1 MTQSSAAFSMEDFA
15 SALEQFDYQ
24 FATGQVVKGKAV
36 AYESHVVLIDIGA
49 KSPAL
54 LPRDEASVYHVVDL
68 ELAVPEGEER
78 EFLIIKDQNA
88 DGQVTVSLRQMEI
101 RLMWG
106 RFEEMQ
112 EANTSLQVRVLGA
125 NKGGLAVD
133 AMGVKGFIP
142 RSHLVEKENIE
153 ALKGQ
158 KLTVV
163 VLEIDREKEKLVL
176 SNRLASRAATFSQL
190 TVGQLVSGKVS
201 GLRPFGAFVDFDGN
215 TGLLHIGQISNRR
228 VNNVEE
234 LFKVGQPVMAMI
246 ANLEEG
252 RGRIALSTKHF
263 EFYPGEMLEKM
274 AEVMA
279 EAEERLDRAQKNL
292 LNPPIA

>member
-24 FATGQVVKGKAV
+24 FANGQVVKGKAV

-228 VNNVEE
+228 VSNVEE

>member
-24 FATGQVVKGKAV
+24 FANGQVVKGKAV

-125 NKGGLAVD
+125 NKGGLSVD

-190 TVGQLVSGKVS
+190 TVGQLVNGKVS

-228 VNNVEE
+228 VSNVEE

>member
-24 FATGQVVKGKAV
+24 FANGQVVKGKAV

-190 TVGQLVSGKVS
+190 TVGQLVNGKVS

-228 VNNVEE
+228 VSNVEE

>member
-1 MTQSSAAFSMEDFA
+1 MEDFA

-24 FATGQVVKGKAV
+24 FASGQVVKGKAV
-36 AYESHVVLIDIGA
+36 AYESHQAMIDIGG
-49 KSPAL
+49 KSPAI
-54 LPRDEASVYHVVDL
+54 LPRDEASVYYVADL

-78 EFLIIKDQNA
+78 EFVIIKDQNA

-106 RFEEMQ
+106 RFEEMLASK
-112 EANTSLQVRVLGA
+112 ESFQVRVMGA
-125 NKGGLAVD
+125 NKGGVAVD

-142 RSHLVEKENIE
+142 RSHLNEKENIE

-158 KLTVV
+158 KLTVI
-163 VLEIDREKEKLVL
+163 VLEIDRDKNKLVL

-190 TVGQLVSGKVS
+190 AVGQLVSGKVT

-215 TGLLHIGQISNRR
+215 TGLLHVAQISNRR
-228 VNNVEE
+228 VNDVAE
-234 LFKVGQPVMAMI
+234 LFEVGQTVQAMI

-252 RGRIALSTKHF
+252 RGRIALATKHF

-274 AEVMA
+274 TEVMA

>member
-24 FATGQVVKGKAV
+24 FANGQVVKGKAV

-228 VNNVEE
+228 VSNVEE
-234 LFKVGQPVMAMI
+234 LFKVGDPVMAMI

>member
-24 FATGQVVKGKAV
+24 FANGQVVKGKAV

-163 VLEIDREKEKLVL
+163 VLEIDRAKEKLVL

-201 GLRPFGAFVDFDGN
+201 GLRPFGAFVDFEGN

-228 VNNVEE
+228 VNNLEE
-234 LFKVGQPVMAMI
+234 LFKVGDPVMAMI

-279 EAEERLDRAQKNL
+279 EAQERLDRAQKNL

>member
-1 MTQSSAAFSMEDFA
+1 MEDFA

-24 FATGQVVKGKAV
+24 FANGQVVKGKAV

-190 TVGQLVSGKVS
+190 TVGQLVNGKVS

-228 VNNVEE
+228 VSNVEE

>member
-24 FATGQVVKGKAV
+24 FANGQVVKGKAV

-234 LFKVGQPVMAMI
+234 LFKVGDPVMAMI

-263 EFYPGEMLEKM
+263 EFYPGEMLEKR

>member
-190 TVGQLVSGKVS
+190 TVGQLVNGKVT

-274 AEVMA
+274 SEVMA

>member
-24 FATGQVVKGKAV
+24 FANGQVVKGKAV

-228 VNNVEE
+228 VSNVEE
-234 LFKVGQPVMAMI
+234 LFKVGQPVTAMI

>member
-24 FATGQVVKGKAV
+24 FANGQVVKGKAV

-228 VNNVEE
+228 VSNVEE
-234 LFKVGQPVMAMI
+234 LFKVGQPVVAMI

>member
-24 FATGQVVKGKAV
+24 FANGQVVKGKAV

-101 RLMWG
+101 RLMWS

-163 VLEIDREKEKLVL
+163 VLEIDRAKEKLVL

-228 VNNVEE
+228 VNNLEE
-234 LFKVGQPVMAMI
+234 LFKVGQPVVAMI

-263 EFYPGEMLEKM
+263 EFYPGEMVEKM

>member
-1 MTQSSAAFSMEDFA
+1 
-15 SALEQFDYQ
+15 
-24 FATGQVVKGKAV
+24 
-36 AYESHVVLIDIGA
+36 
-49 KSPAL
+49 

-190 TVGQLVSGKVS
+190 TVGQLVNGKVS

-228 VNNVEE
+228 VSNVEE

>member
-24 FATGQVVKGKAV
+24 FANGQVVKGKAV

-190 TVGQLVSGKVS
+190 TVGQLVNGKVS

-228 VNNVEE
+228 VSNVEE
-234 LFKVGQPVMAMI
+234 LFKVGQPVTAMI

>member
-24 FATGQVVKGKAV
+24 FANGQVVKGKAV

-125 NKGGLAVD
+125 NKGGLSVD

-190 TVGQLVSGKVS
+190 TVGQLVNGKVS

-228 VNNVEE
+228 VSNVEE
-234 LFKVGQPVMAMI
+234 LFKVGQPVTAMI